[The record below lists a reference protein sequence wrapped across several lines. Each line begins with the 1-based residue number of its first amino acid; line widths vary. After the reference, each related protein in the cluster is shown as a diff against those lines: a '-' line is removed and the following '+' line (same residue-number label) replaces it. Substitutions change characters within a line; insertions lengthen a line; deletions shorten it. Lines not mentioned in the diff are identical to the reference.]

1 MDSFKEV
8 TRFNERARRNVAI
21 LETLRKAG
29 PLTKAE
35 ISNMVG
41 LNVVTVTN
49 YINHFLETD
58 FVVEKELDISQGG
71 RRPVLLDL
79 NPDASYVVGVGVNM
93 NNLVGVITN
102 IDGQVLS
109 HVKKV
114 PEKMEIRDIVASIKS
129 VIKEVLDSFSGDKSK
144 IKGIGI
150 GIGGIVDRQSG
161 AIKWPEKISDEKY
174 EYVSIYVP
182 LKDYIEREFNLP
194 TLVENDATVAA
205 FGEYWFYMDSS
216 VENLLYLFSGVGCG
230 MILNGELYRGSTGG
244 AGELTL
250 YNPEEDP
257 TKYKDSCFLG
267 RPDLDL
273 GIVRELKS
281 RLEKKRDDV
290 LPLMHLCENDLEKI
304 TFDLVIEA
312 LKQGDPMVREVVREK
327 ARCLGLK
334 VAFLVNL
341 LNPQVVILGGGL
353 ERLGSDLIDVV
364 RDTVDAWAFH
374 EMASAC
380 RIIPSRLGENAVA
393 LGAASLVM
401 RNVFAQL

>member
-1 MDSFKEV
+1 MDSLKEV

-49 YINHFLETD
+49 YINHFLEND

-79 NPDASYVVGVGVNM
+79 NPDASYVIGVGVNM
-93 NNLVGVITN
+93 NNLTAVLTN
-102 IDGQVLS
+102 IDGQILS
-109 HVKKV
+109 QAKRT
-114 PEKMEIRDIVASIKS
+114 PDKMQIRDIVATIKDL
-129 VIKEVLDSFSGDKSK
+129 VREVLEKFEGDKSK

-161 AIKWPEKISDEKY
+161 AIKWPERISEDEY

-182 LKDYIEREFNLP
+182 LKEYIEREFNLP

-216 VENLLYLFSGVGCG
+216 VENLIYLFSGVGCG
-230 MILNGELYRGSTGG
+230 MILGGDLYRGSSGC

-250 YNPEEDP
+250 YNPEQSAVA
-257 TKYKDSCFLG
+257 KDSCFLG
-267 RPDLDL
+267 RPDSDM
-273 GIVRELKS
+273 GIVRELKK
-281 RLEKKRDDV
+281 RLQIKREDIT
-290 LPLMHLCENDLEKI
+290 PLMTLCEGNKDKI
-304 TFDLVIEA
+304 TFDLVVEA
-312 LKQGDPMVREVVREK
+312 MKQGDPLVRDVVREK

-334 VAFLVNL
+334 CALLVNL
-341 LNPQVVILGGGL
+341 LNPQVVVVGGGI
-353 ERLGSDLIDVV
+353 ERLGSELIDTVREVV
-364 RDTVDAWAFH
+364 DSWAFH
-374 EMASAC
+374 EMASVA
-380 RIIPSRLGENAVA
+380 RIMPSRLGENAVA

>member
-1 MDSFKEV
+1 MVSLKEV

-21 LETLRKAG
+21 LETLRRGG

-49 YINHFLETD
+49 YINHFLEED

-79 NPDASYVVGVGVNM
+79 NPDAGYVIGVGVNM
-93 NNLVGVITN
+93 NNLVGVIAN
-102 IDGQVLS
+102 IDGQILTQ
-109 HVKKV
+109 VKKT
-114 PEKMEIRDIVASIKS
+114 PEKMEIRDIVATIRQI
-129 VIKEVLDSFSGDKSK
+129 VREVLDNFDGDKSK
-144 IKGIGI
+144 IKGVGI
-150 GIGGIVDRQSG
+150 GIGGIVDQQSG
-161 AIKWPEKISDEKY
+161 SIKWPEKISEDRY

-216 VENLLYLFSGVGCG
+216 VEDLVYMFSGVGCG
-230 MILNGELYRGSTGG
+230 MIINGDLYRGATGS

-250 YNPEEDP
+250 YNPEQSEVA
-257 TKYKDSCFLG
+257 KNSCFLG
-267 RPDLDL
+267 RPDADL
-273 GIVRELKS
+273 GIVAELKNQ
-281 RLEKKRDDV
+281 LGKKREDV
-290 LPLMHLCENDLEKI
+290 TPLMNLCDSDPAKI
-304 TFDLVIEA
+304 TFDMVVDA
-312 LKQGDPMVREVVREK
+312 LRQGDPIVRSVVKEK
-327 ARCLGLK
+327 AYCLGLK
-334 VAFLVNL
+334 TAFLVNL
-341 LNPQVVILGGGL
+341 LNPQVVIIGGGL
-353 ERLGSDLIDVV
+353 ERLGSDLIDVI
-364 RDTVDAWAFH
+364 RETVDSWAFH
-374 EMASAC
+374 EIASAV

-393 LGAASLVM
+393 LGSASLVM

>member
-1 MDSFKEV
+1 MDFTKEV

-49 YINHFLETD
+49 YINHFLEND

-93 NNLVGVITN
+93 NSLVGVLTN
-102 IDGQVLS
+102 VEGQILVQ
-109 HVKKV
+109 VKKT
-114 PEKMEIRDIVASIKS
+114 PEKMEIRDIVSTIKEI
-129 VIKEVLDSFSGDKSK
+129 IKEVMESFSGDKSK
-144 IKGIGI
+144 VKGIGI

-161 AIKWPEKISDEKY
+161 AIKWPEKISENRY

-182 LKDYIEREFNLP
+182 LKDYIERDFGLP
-194 TLVENDATVAA
+194 VLVENDATVSA

-216 VENLLYLFSGVGCG
+216 VRDLLYLFSSVGCG
-230 MILNGELYRGSTGG
+230 MILDGDLYRGSTGC

-250 YNPEEDP
+250 YNPDEPMQTDN
-257 TKYKDSCFLG
+257 CFLG
-267 RPDLDL
+267 YSEADL
-273 GIVRELKS
+273 GIV
-281 RLEKKRDDV
+281 D
-290 LPLMHLCENDLEKI
+290 
-304 TFDLVIEA
+304 A
-312 LKQGDPMVREVVREK
+312 LKQELTKNRDDITPIMKLCEGNLSKLNFEMVVEAIKQSDPLVKEIVRKK
-327 ARCLGLK
+327 AKCLGLK
-334 VAFLVNL
+334 AAFLVNL
-341 LNPQVVILGGGL
+341 LNPQVLIIGGGV

-364 RDTVDAWAFH
+364 KETVDQWAFH
-374 EMASAC
+374 EMSSAV
-380 RIIPSRLGENAVA
+380 RIVPSRLGESAVA